1 MKLITPVKEG
11 ESIDRVLKKWKKKFE
26 KARVIKKLRER
37 KQYVKP
43 SEKKRKNLLKA
54 KYKEYLKYKKES
66 LKNHK

>member
-11 ESIDRVLKKWKKKFE
+11 ESIDRVLKKWKTKFE

-43 SEKKRKNLLKA
+43 SEKKRKNFLKA
-54 KYKEYLKYKKES
+54 KYKEYLKYKKEY
-66 LKNHK
+66 LK